1 MANDPP
7 GSNAALDGETGVA
20 ALVLSILEGK
30 CAECAAA

>member
-20 ALVLSILEGK
+20 LVLSILEGE